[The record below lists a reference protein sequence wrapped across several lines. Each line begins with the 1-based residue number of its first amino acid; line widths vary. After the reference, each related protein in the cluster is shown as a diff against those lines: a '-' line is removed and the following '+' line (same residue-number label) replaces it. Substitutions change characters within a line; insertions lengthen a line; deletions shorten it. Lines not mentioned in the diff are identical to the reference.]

1 MAGMP
6 PWSVPAGTVSG
17 LKGLDLSPWFQNE
30 QLNFQRQMA
39 MQQLAQQNQAA
50 IAAEQSQRAMQDYRE
65 RMGTLELKAAGE
77 QATEARKERMD
88 ALALRERE
96 GAAERELR
104 TKELELKERA
114 LTEESAA
121 QERAQRGKMETLEFT
136 AKQQEKEKSE
146 FLAMTDAKAR
156 ARAAVV
162 ARASQLAQQ
171 AGDNPEAVRDMLLQ
185 ETLTPGM
192 EPNDRIASQEAI
204 GEWYKDAVAAA
215 KRRAVD
221 AEEAN
226 RAKEV
231 GLRLKLAEDE
241 LERKKKQDEFN
252 AAAKRAAPLVRE
264 RESLGKR
271 VATIDNQIV
280 ALTSAV
286 ASAPNDTVR
295 VQRMNMLAQYQKAKA
310 DLEAAIAKK
319 DAEINQR
326 MGLTAGPTEAA
337 EEPFGVSPEEWQQA
351 WKDRQKKE
359 NTVDTA
365 ARKAEEAPAKKNAAK
380 KQDNPAIVELKRRLD
395 AARKAGD
402 QRKVAE
408 ITRLLEDA

>member
-6 PWSVPAGTVSG
+6 PWSVPAGTISG

-50 IAAEQSQRAMQDYRE
+50 IAAEQSQKAMQDYRE

-88 ALALRERE
+88 TLALTARE
-96 GAAERELR
+96 AAAGRDVKMRELG
-104 TKELELKERA
+104 LKEREINEKVA
-114 LTEESAA
+114 SE
-121 QERAQRGKMETLEFT
+121 ERAQRGKLETLEFT

-146 FLAMTDAKAR
+146 FLALTDAKAR

-171 AGDNPEAVRDMLLQ
+171 TGDNPEAVRDMLLQ

-204 GEWYKDAVAAA
+204 GEWYKDAVAAT
-215 KRRAVD
+215 KRKAVD

-226 RAKEV
+226 RAKE
-231 GLRLKLAEDE
+231 GALRLKLAEDE
-241 LERKKKQDEFN
+241 LDRKKKQDEFK
-252 AAAKRAAPLVRE
+252 AAAQRAAPLVRE
-264 RESLGKR
+264 REALSKR

-286 ASAPNDTVR
+286 ASAPNDAVR
-295 VQRMNMLAQYQKAKA
+295 AQRQNMLAQYQQAKA

-326 MGLTAGPTEAA
+326 MGLTAGPAEGE
-337 EEPFGVSPEEWQQA
+337 EEPFRVSPTEWQQA
-351 WKDRQKKE
+351 WKERQQKE
-359 NTVDTA
+359 GA
-365 ARKAEEAPAKKNAAK
+365 AAPKAETTPAK
-380 KQDNPAIVELKRRLD
+380 KQDNPAIVELKRRLE

-402 QRKVAE
+402 MRTVAQ
-408 ITRLLEDA
+408 ITRLLEET